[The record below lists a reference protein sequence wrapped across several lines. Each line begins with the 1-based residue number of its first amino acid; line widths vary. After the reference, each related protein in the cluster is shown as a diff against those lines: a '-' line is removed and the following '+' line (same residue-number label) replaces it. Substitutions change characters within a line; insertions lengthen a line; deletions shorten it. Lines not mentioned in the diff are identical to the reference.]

1 MSSASR
7 TARPRLTRVRLTA
20 KGQALLRTAERVIGY
35 SNHTRVARAAVRTAA
50 EEIAR
55 GRDPVPPDSVPA
67 EEIQEAPMPG
77 SVSVPSR
84 DLELVRRRAAERLG
98 VPDVSASAALEW
110 ALATYISVIRAELQ
124 RLKAPPSGGV
134 WRIVESKQAAESE
147 QRPPQ
152 SGWRIVGRWPR

>member
-1 MSSASR
+1 MANASG

-50 EEIAR
+50 EEIAQ

-67 EEIQEAPMPG
+67 EEIQEAMPG

-134 WRIVESKQAAESE
+134 WRIVESKQAAKSE
-147 QRPPQ
+147 RRPPQ
-152 SGWRIVGRWPR
+152 SGWRIVGRWSR

>member
-1 MSSASR
+1 MSGASG

-35 SNHTRVARAAVRTAA
+35 SNHTRVARAAVRAAA

-67 EEIQEAPMPG
+67 EEIQEAMPG

-134 WRIVESKQAAESE
+134 WRIVESKQAAKSE
-147 QRPPQ
+147 RRPPQ

>member
-7 TARPRLTRVRLTA
+7 TARPRTTRVRLTA
-20 KGQALLRTAERVIGY
+20 KGQALLRAAERVVGY
-35 SNHTRVARAAVRTAA
+35 RNHTRVARAAVRTAA

-77 SVSVPSR
+77 SVSVPSS

-124 RLKAPPSGGV
+124 PPPSGGV
-134 WRIVESKQAAESE
+134 WRIVESKQTAESE

-152 SGWRIVGRWPR
+152 SGGWRIVGRWPTR